1 VGKDILIV
9 SPHPAFGE
17 LLRLSLEE
25 SGSYRIR
32 LVQSWQ
38 EAQSALGIIHFDLMI
53 LDVERDPAAF
63 VTFGRQVT
71 KNDPALKLIIIPP
84 ANNPDHPSIAG
95 LKPHAYLNKPFYLP
109 DLLAIVDRL
118 LHMSATAQVEET
130 AQPARMPPWMED
142 VNLAAQR
149 LTRLL
154 LESSAQAALI
164 TRKGEMWAYSGQL
177 AQAGAREVSAI
188 LTRSLEKDPRR
199 EIARFARLETDG
211 GEYLL
216 YAKPMADGVALA
228 LVYDVTVPLTRI
240 RSQAVQLAR
249 ALSEQP
255 APAPAPAAPPP
266 PIQSAVPDME
276 VVDTEQGEDGN
287 WTDEPVDP
295 EALAALARM
304 LGEVP
309 PPDPDGLLEWFG
321 DEPLPAEPAQKE
333 DDTRPHL
340 QAPGTMDE
348 FEEPVLDAGIP
359 LPEQPE
365 GSHRFTPPVP
375 RSLEEMD
382 PAVPGLSYILYT
394 CIFVPRLPSH
404 YLTGDLA
411 AQLSRWTPEICLA
424 YGWRLDGIATRPDYF
439 QCTVR
444 VAPSVSPG
452 NIMRVLRQQTSQ
464 RIFGF
469 NSTYKEQNPSGD
481 FWAPGYLVI
490 SGSQPPAGDLL
501 RDFLQETRRR
511 QGLSSQ

>member
-1 VGKDILIV
+1 M
-9 SPHPAFGE
+9 
-17 LLRLSLEE
+17 
-25 SGSYRIR
+25 
-32 LVQSWQ
+32 QSWQ

-118 LHMSATAQVEET
+118 LHMSATAQGGGNC
-130 AQPARMPPWMED
+130 PARTDAPLDGRRQPCRPTPD
-142 VNLAAQR
+142 PAAAR
-149 LTRLL
+149 ILRPGG
-154 LESSAQAALI
+154 I
-164 TRKGEMWAYSGQL
+164 NPRKGEMWAYSGQL
-177 AQAGAREVSAI
+177 GQAGARRYPPYSPVPWKR
-188 LTRSLEKDPRR
+188 TR
-199 EIARFARLETDG
+199 G
-211 GEYLL
+211 GRSPGLPGLKQMGGDYLL

-464 RIFGF
+464 RIFG
-469 NSTYKEQNPSGD
+469 SITYKEQNPSGD
-481 FWAPGYLVI
+481 FLG
-490 SGSQPPAGDLL
+490 
-501 RDFLQETRRR
+501 T
-511 QGLSSQ
+511 GLTW